1 MPKEKRIMPLPLQI
15 KTIRRILRKA
25 NPDVDDID
33 FETENILPDREDE
46 LCDWTSC
53 LEEVSLPE
61 NIKILED
68 RFPKFNW
75 QLPKK
80 QRGPPKGPR
89 QSLKIYES
97 HTKKGVTCADA
108 VVIVMSHK
116 VPDKKARVVKSF
128 GRATEY
134 ESGRLQITVPKE
146 LIGIAAEVHIEFPNA
161 PKIKKKHRR
170 GRKVC
175 DYWQGF

>member
-1 MPKEKRIMPLPLQI
+1 MPLPLQI

-25 NPDVDDID
+25 NPDI
-33 FETENILPDREDE
+33 EAENGVPDSENEDE
-46 LCDWTSC
+46 YRDWTSY

-61 NIKILED
+61 NIEILED
-68 RFPKFNW
+68 RFPKINW
-75 QLPKK
+75 RLPKK
-80 QRGPPKGPR
+80 QKGPPKGPR

-97 HTKKGVTCADA
+97 HTKKGVTCADT
-108 VVIVMSHK
+108 VVIVRPHK

-128 GRATEY
+128 GHAAEY

-146 LIGIAAEVHIEFPNA
+146 LIGIAAKVHIEFPNA

-175 DYWQGF
+175 DTWQGF